1 MSRRRRSIRTRLT
14 LAVGL
19 MVGLLASVSAVA
31 AYAWFAASLEQEL
44 EDFGI
49 HETEEIAQ
57 VVAAVTSIDAG
68 AREALM
74 RLLPEDGVLSLEVWS
89 LEGER
94 VYAHPASIAEAAWPE
109 GLAEARAGRL
119 AVDRE
124 WREDGI
130 DGVRVARLIR
140 YGKEPRWIA
149 VAAVSH
155 AQTGALLAQ
164 ARIFAGLGVCAVTL
178 LSSAGSFW
186 LLGSALRPVRDLVDE
201 AVGLVG
207 RRDGSRLAEP
217 PGSELADLATLLN
230 RMLEQTEESLARL
243 RSFTANAGH
252 ELRTP
257 LARMR
262 GEIESS
268 LAVNGPPDREVLVEA
283 LDEIDAMRGL
293 LDGLLDLARGEEVQ
307 VRTADRFDLADLVA
321 EVAEEAALVG
331 GEGGV
336 RVEMEGAGP
345 AFVVGSRAL
354 LARLLWN
361 LVDNALNAVS
371 PGGRVVLR
379 LTRRDPVRGAVEIED
394 DGPGTGVAD
403 PDVLFEAFRRGEDGE
418 RRRGGFGLGLA
429 LSRAIARRHGGDLE
443 WMPKG
448 ELGGARLQLWLPL
461 DGDPRPLED
470 AT

>member
-149 VAAVSH
+149 VSAVSH

-164 ARIFAGLGVCAVTL
+164 ARIFAGLGVVLHFLAF
-178 LSSAGSFW
+178 G
-186 LLGSALRPVRDLVDE
+186 PDPMRDKGAEGIDAFQSDRVAR
-201 AVGLVG
+201 AVGEAEKH
-207 RRDGSRLAEP
+207 LAAMSDAILRAE
-217 PGSELADLATLLN
+217 N
-230 RMLEQTEESLARL
+230 RALER
-243 RSFTANAGH
+243 
-252 ELRTP
+252 
-257 LARMR
+257 
-262 GEIESS
+262 
-268 LAVNGPPDREVLVEA
+268 
-283 LDEIDAMRGL
+283 
-293 LDGLLDLARGEEVQ
+293 
-307 VRTADRFDLADLVA
+307 
-321 EVAEEAALVG
+321 
-331 GEGGV
+331 
-336 RVEMEGAGP
+336 RVESFQA
-345 AFVVGSRAL
+345 
-354 LARLLWN
+354 
-361 LVDNALNAVS
+361 
-371 PGGRVVLR
+371 
-379 LTRRDPVRGAVEIED
+379 TVREMFRTIED
-394 DGPGTGVAD
+394 DPRDLTGARKYLSVYLRGARDATVKFAD
-403 PDVLFEAFRRGEDGE
+403 LYGRTRDED
-418 RRRGGFGLGLA
+418 
-429 LSRAIARRHGGDLE
+429 ARRDYVALLDDLE
-443 WMPKG
+443 ANFSAQTEKLLTDNRTDLDI
-448 ELGGARLQLWLPL
+448 EIEVLRDRLARE
-461 DGDPRPLED
+461 GVRPE
-470 AT
+470 